1 MNILDFLF
9 PKHCVYCGRIGGYFC
24 DCCRF
29 HIKTIA
35 AHEAIC
41 PVCEKSAIGGSTHP
55 RCKGRYTPDGLTV
68 FFHYDGAIR
77 SAIKTLKYRL
87 VTDLAEEFISLIQ
100 NSLLVNNSVLIP
112 IPLHPSR
119 LRERGFNQAE
129 ILGRLLSK
137 KLNITMRTDILK
149 RARETVPQAEIE
161 RRKDRMENMKN
172 VFVCN
177 DVFHKQA
184 ERYKNIL
191 LFDDV
196 FTTGTTMRE
205 ATSVL
210 KRAGAR
216 WVWCV
221 TMAR

>member
-1 MNILDFLF
+1 
-9 PKHCVYCGRIGGYFC
+9 
-24 DCCRF
+24 
-29 HIKTIA
+29 
-35 AHEAIC
+35 
-41 PVCEKSAIGGSTHP
+41 
-55 RCKGRYTPDGLTV
+55 
-68 FFHYDGAIR
+68 
-77 SAIKTLKYRL
+77 LKYRL

-177 DVFHKQA
+177 DVFHQQA